1 MTPPSLFKCTMSFE
15 QLLQYVLSGI
25 TNGSIYAIVA
35 IGFNIIYNT
44 TGIINFAQGEFLML
58 GGMTAISLSAFMP
71 LPLAILAAVVITS
84 FAGALIDFLF
94 IRRLRSPSVL
104 NMVIVTV
111 GLSIVIREIALH
123 IWDEKVRSL
132 PYFTGNE
139 ITSINILGAFISPQV
154 LWVLGISSII
164 VVFLGVF
171 FKFTLT
177 GRSMR
182 ACASNITAA
191 RLCGI
196 NARNMVTI
204 SFMLSAAIGALA
216 GCVVSPIT
224 QTQYDCGTSLAIK
237 GFTVAILGGLGNST
251 GAVIGGLIIGLLEA
265 FSISI
270 LPLAYKDAIA
280 IAILLIILFVRP
292 SGLLGKK
299 EAAGLKEF

>member
-1 MTPPSLFKCTMSFE
+1 MSFE
-15 QLLQYVLSGI
+15 HLLQYVLSGI

-44 TGIINFAQGEFLML
+44 TGIINFAQGEFVML

-71 LPLAILAAVVITS
+71 LPLAILAAVIITS

-94 IRRLRSPSVL
+94 IRRLKSPSVL
-104 NMVIVTV
+104 NMIIVTV
-111 GLSIVIREIALH
+111 GLSIMIREIALH

-139 ITSINILGAFISPQV
+139 VTSINILGAYISPQV
-154 LWVLGISSII
+154 LWVLGVCSVI
-164 VVFLGVF
+164 VVFLGLF

-177 GRSMR
+177 GKSMR
-182 ACASNITAA
+182 ACASNMTAA

-196 NARNMVTI
+196 NTRNMVTI

-216 GCVVSPIT
+216 GCVISPIT

-251 GAVIGGLIIGLLEA
+251 GAIIGGVIIGLLEA
-265 FSISI
+265 FSISVM
-270 LPLAYKDAIA
+270 PLAYKDAIA
-280 IAILLIILFVRP
+280 ITVLLVILFVKP
-292 SGLLGKK
+292 SGLLGTR
-299 EAAGLKEF
+299 EAAELKEF

>member
-1 MTPPSLFKCTMSFE
+1 MPFE
-15 QLLQYVLSGI
+15 QILQYIFSGI

-71 LPLAILAAVVITS
+71 LPVAILASVVITS
-84 FAGALIDFLF
+84 FVGALIDFIF
-94 IRRLRSPSVL
+94 IRRLKKPTVL
-104 NMVIVTV
+104 NMVIITI
-111 GLSIVIREIALH
+111 GLSILIRDIALH
-123 IWDEKVRSL
+123 VWDEKVRSL
-132 PYFTGNE
+132 PYFTGSE
-139 ITSINILGAFISPQV
+139 VTSINILGAYISPQV
-154 LWVLGISSII
+154 LWVLGVSGII
-164 VVFLGVF
+164 VALLGVF
-171 FKFTLT
+171 FRVTVT

-182 ACASNITAA
+182 ACASNMTAA

-196 NARNMVTI
+196 NTRNMVTI

-251 GAVIGGLIIGLLEA
+251 GAVIGGIVIGLLEA

-270 LPLAYKDAIA
+270 MPLAYKDAIA
-280 IAILLIILFVRP
+280 IAVLLLILFVRP
-292 SGLLGKK
+292 SGLFGKK